1 MEPYNQETE
10 AVMRRF
16 YGSLSEKDRRR
27 YAGIEALKYGHGG
40 RNYIAQVLGCS
51 RRTVSK
57 GAKEVSGL
65 SRAETEKRIRRPGG
79 GRKSYQESWIDID
92 EKFRELSRGS
102 ESSEQFVWLNRR
114 YGETEMQLSR
124 SAMTPSIR
132 ADLSQD
138 EVS

>member
-65 SRAETEKRIRRPGG
+65 SSAETEKRIRRPGG

-92 EKFRELSRGS
+92 ENFRHLSN
-102 ESSEQFVWLNRR
+102 SS
-114 YGETEMQLSR
+114 
-124 SAMTPSIR
+124 
-132 ADLSQD
+132 
-138 EVS
+138 

>member
-1 MEPYNQETE
+1 MVPHSQETE
-10 AVMRRF
+10 QCMKRF
-16 YGSLSEKDRRR
+16 YESLSEKDRRR
-27 YAGIEALKYGHGG
+27 YAGIAALKYGHGG

-57 GAKEVSGL
+57 GAKEISGL

-92 EKFRELSRGS
+92 EKFRDLSRER

-114 YGETEMQLSR
+114 YGETETQLSR
-124 SAMTPSIR
+124 WAITPSMR
-132 ADLSQD
+132 ADSSQD
-138 EVS
+138 EVI